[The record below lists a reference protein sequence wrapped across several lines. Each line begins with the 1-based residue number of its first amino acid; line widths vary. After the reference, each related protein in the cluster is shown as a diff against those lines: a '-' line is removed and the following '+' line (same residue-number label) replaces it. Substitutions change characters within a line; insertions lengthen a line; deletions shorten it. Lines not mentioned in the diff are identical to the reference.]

1 MLTTALNN
9 YNAVLIL
16 TIMSFWHSA
25 YYGLVVSKEDNY
37 NDVVILTICPFDAM
51 PLATAY
57 WHQKETIIMM

>member
-1 MLTTALNN
+1 MALNN

-37 NDVVILTICPFDAM
+37 NDVVILTIRPFDAM
-51 PLATAY
+51 LTTAY
-57 WHQKETIIMM
+57 WHQKETITIMQRD

>member
-37 NDVVILTICPFDAM
+37 NDVAILTICPFGTVHVPYQACM
-51 PLATAY
+51 PQL
-57 WHQKETIIMM
+57 Q